1 MVSFTNETSWCPL
14 SSIAVLFLHEL
25 VQLVVLITMTT
36 RHISVTLELST
47 IVYNEDVCLAQGWD
61 QKTMIG
67 LI

>member
-1 MVSFTNETSWCPL
+1 
-14 SSIAVLFLHEL
+14 
-25 VQLVVLITMTT
+25 MTT

-67 LI
+67 LIQDLFPGHKFGQINDYCTVNK